1 MLPLLS
7 SRELP
12 GPVQGECVAAAIS
25 VTVGLVWLFFS
36 RVYRL
41 GWAGLGLGFLWST
54 AEMMCILLF
63 LRLAML
69 IGLYVSTLEFNL
81 SLFLK

>member
-12 GPVQGECVAAAIS
+12 RPVQGECVAAAIS
-25 VTVGLVWLFFS
+25 ATVGLVWLFFS

-41 GWAGLGLGFLWST
+41 GWAGVGFSLVYSRVDVYFIIST
-54 AEMMCILLF
+54 TGDANWVVCV
-63 LRLAML
+63 
-69 IGLYVSTLEFNL
+69 YVGI
-81 SLFLK
+81 